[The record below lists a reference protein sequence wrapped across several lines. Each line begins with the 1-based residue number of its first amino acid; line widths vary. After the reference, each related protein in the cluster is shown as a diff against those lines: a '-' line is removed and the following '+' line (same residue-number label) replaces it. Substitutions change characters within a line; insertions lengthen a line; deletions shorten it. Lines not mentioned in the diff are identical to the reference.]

1 MKEVSVEE
9 VLVAAKGEEDAKRLF
24 QQRKDKVLHEARGF
38 SSEGQEYDA
47 YG

>member
-1 MKEVSVEE
+1 MKEVSVGE
-9 VLVAAKGEEDAKRLF
+9 VLEAARSEEDAKRGF
-24 QQRKDKVLHEARGF
+24 QQRKDTILHEVKGF